1 MKKEYIFENKH
12 EFIEKL
18 KELIKNGV
26 PPDRMEIYLPF
37 PIEEIEEILGR
48 PVSKLNIITLLGA
61 ITGTITGFGFTTYT
75 VLSWPLITGGKPLIS
90 IPAFVI
96 IAFELTILF
105 GAITSFLGFLSL
117 SHLPDIRRILDPME
131 FDNRFVIM
139 VNHGEDDGKGDEN

>member
-1 MKKEYIFENKH
+1 MKREYLFENKH

-18 KELIKNGV
+18 KELIGKGIT
-26 PPDRMEIYLPF
+26 PDQMEIYLPF
-37 PIEEIEEILGR
+37 PVEEIEDIFGR

-61 ITGTITGFGFTTYT
+61 ITGTFTGFAFTTYT

-105 GAITSFLGFLSL
+105 GALTSFTGFLLL
-117 SHLPDIRRILDPME
+117 SRLPDIKRIFDPKE
-131 FDNRFVIM
+131 FDNRFVIV
-139 VNHGEDDGKGDEN
+139 VNDGEYDEKSGKT

>member
-1 MKKEYIFENKH
+1 MKKEYLFEDKH
-12 EFIEKL
+12 EFVKKFKELL
-18 KELIKNGV
+18 KEGV
-26 PPDRMEIYLPF
+26 PVDRMQIYLPF
-37 PIEEIEEILGR
+37 PVEEVEEILGR

-61 ITGTITGFGFTTYT
+61 ITGTITGFGFTIYT

-117 SHLPDIRRILDPME
+117 SRLPDIRRILNPIE
-131 FDNRFVIM
+131 FDNRFTIVIDD
-139 VNHGEDDGKGDEN
+139 GEDDGKGDED

>member
-1 MKKEYIFENKH
+1 MKKEYLFEDKH

-18 KELIKNGV
+18 KELLKKGV
-26 PPDRMEIYLPF
+26 PADRMQIYLPF
-37 PIEEIEEILGR
+37 PVEEVEEILGR

-105 GAITSFLGFLSL
+105 GAITSFLGFLLL
-117 SHLPDIRRILDPME
+117 SRLPDIRWIINPME
-131 FDNRFVIM
+131 FDNRFTIVIDD
-139 VNHGEDDGKGDEN
+139 GEDDGKGDED